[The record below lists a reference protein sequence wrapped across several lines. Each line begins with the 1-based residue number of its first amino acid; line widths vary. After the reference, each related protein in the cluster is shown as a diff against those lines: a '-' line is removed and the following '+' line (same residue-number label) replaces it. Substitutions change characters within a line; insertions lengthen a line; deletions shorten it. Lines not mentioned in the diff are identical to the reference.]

1 MGPEPEIFVPPSDEG
16 ARGNN
21 DRGPGTTVNPVNT
34 QFSDLGRL
42 SWPKR
47 AEINAC
53 LNFPPFLHFLTP
65 NKAGNFSGTIF
76 CQTGKTIENIFSD
89 PRNEIKW
96 IRSKQAQFPRKKRVR
111 VPNKGRGSDLDRS
124 ADLVSPV
131 NDFHFPN

>member
-21 DRGPGTTVNPVNT
+21 GRGPGTTVNPVNT

-76 CQTGKTIENIFSD
+76 FVKPGKRSRTFFRTRGMKSRGLDHNRPDFRGKTCS
-89 PRNEIKW
+89 
-96 IRSKQAQFPRKKRVR
+96 
-111 VPNKGRGSDLDRS
+111 S
-124 ADLVSPV
+124 AK
-131 NDFHFPN
+131 